1 VEARHSARPT
11 AASLGRSSGRA
22 KPPACRAELPTTS
35 GRLFYCAVA
44 AARNRRRRRLPNP
57 QPADFVHPASKV
69 FDEIPEGKK
78 TMKLE
83 VFSLGMESSLTVIFR
98 IVDELV

>member
-1 VEARHSARPT
+1 
-11 AASLGRSSGRA
+11 
-22 KPPACRAELPTTS
+22 
-35 GRLFYCAVA
+35 
-44 AARNRRRRRLPNP
+44 
-57 QPADFVHPASKV
+57 V